1 MSDVTKKISVVVET
15 LIGDG
20 ANKLNGFVK
29 ATKDTESNLKDVAS
43 ASSAAS
49 VAMGV
54 FTGSLALDVAKSF
67 GEAIAGVVIQMKDLG
82 LQTQQTI
89 AKIGAMKNYLGDAT
103 QAYQYFNDVGRGTN
117 YSLEAVQEMGAQLLN
132 MGYSAKNAADLIQL
146 CADTAAGL
154 NQGQAGAQQLV
165 DTLSRIQATGEMSS
179 RQLIS
184 LQMAGMD
191 LDKAFSAVGMSA
203 EQAMKA
209 MDDGTLDA
217 QTAIKALTDYM
228 HEFDGSMEKSKNNLT
243 DMWGDVSGNVSTAM
257 GEIGASIADAF
268 SQSGI
273 VQELISF
280 TQDLVDL
287 VRNDGSGAF
296 QDLKTVASEV
306 LDFIGGLLTFVL
318 DTFKLIIVIINDT
331 YAAFKS
337 FGSQVVDAIRP
348 AVDAVITLYNAV
360 KSVLSAVGA
369 GFHGEVAKSFGVTF
383 DSGIEPEERAEQRR
397 KETQNNFRKLNR
409 GGSARS
415 GGGGGGGGG
424 AKTLSEEEKAIEALI
439 KKYSDADKMLKNVIK
454 SEIEVA
460 KVNLTMMPESARA
473 VEEVQVKLMSLK
485 AAHDEVLNGYDFIA
499 RFNYTA
505 QVWWYLVRRELLIKK
520 NLLLP
525 VGHVLEEAAFNMRL
539 FLKAERLA
547 QVPNVAYCYRN
558 RPSSIMHNAD
568 EEHVSKMLDDYIF
581 AASSMNEAIE
591 EYRDKLHGE
600 CYERC
605 RTRRDS
611 YVLFGAVRAFKLG
624 KVKEYLQKAKEQEL
638 YPINRLSEVDYPGFK
653 FKLLHWFVSKPWLWN
668 ALSKIYNSEIRNR

>member
-203 EQAMKA
+203 EKAMKA

-318 DTFKLIIVIINDT
+318 DTFKLIIVII
-331 YAAFKS
+331 
-337 FGSQVVDAIRP
+337 
-348 AVDAVITLYNAV
+348 
-360 KSVLSAVGA
+360 
-369 GFHGEVAKSFGVTF
+369 
-383 DSGIEPEERAEQRR
+383 
-397 KETQNNFRKLNR
+397 
-409 GGSARS
+409 
-415 GGGGGGGGG
+415 
-424 AKTLSEEEKAIEALI
+424 
-439 KKYSDADKMLKNVIK
+439 KY
-454 SEIEVA
+454 
-460 KVNLTMMPESARA
+460 
-473 VEEVQVKLMSLK
+473 
-485 AAHDEVLNGYDFIA
+485 
-499 RFNYTA
+499 
-505 QVWWYLVRRELLIKK
+505 
-520 NLLLP
+520 
-525 VGHVLEEAAFNMRL
+525 
-539 FLKAERLA
+539 FLK
-547 QVPNVAYCYRN
+547 
-558 RPSSIMHNAD
+558 I
-568 EEHVSKMLDDYIF
+568 
-581 AASSMNEAIE
+581 
-591 EYRDKLHGE
+591 
-600 CYERC
+600 
-605 RTRRDS
+605 
-611 YVLFGAVRAFKLG
+611 
-624 KVKEYLQKAKEQEL
+624 
-638 YPINRLSEVDYPGFK
+638 
-653 FKLLHWFVSKPWLWN
+653 
-668 ALSKIYNSEIRNR
+668 